1 MKFKLIYFPIAV
13 VLCGIFYYFSDKI
26 PFFYYISVGIFYL
39 IALTTIILFFIGIRN
54 AFRK

>member
-13 VLCGIFYYFSDKI
+13 VLCGMFYYFSDKI
-26 PFFYYISVGIFYL
+26 PFFYYISVGIFLL
-39 IALTTIILFFIGIRN
+39 ISLVTIILFFIGIRN